1 MEINSTLI
9 IFLQSTSN
17 KKSVRNNEAK
27 HEFKDEFDTAE
38 SNKSKAHGRDDL
50 FDRRSLN
57 EWKPETGNGFL
68 IFKRCQM
75 SGLIND
81 VVVTFDLFVC

>member
-1 MEINSTLI
+1 MNLKMNSTL
-9 IFLQSTSN
+9 QKVTS
-17 KKSVRNNEAK
+17 
-27 HEFKDEFDTAE
+27 
-38 SNKSKAHGRDDL
+38 SKAHGRDDL